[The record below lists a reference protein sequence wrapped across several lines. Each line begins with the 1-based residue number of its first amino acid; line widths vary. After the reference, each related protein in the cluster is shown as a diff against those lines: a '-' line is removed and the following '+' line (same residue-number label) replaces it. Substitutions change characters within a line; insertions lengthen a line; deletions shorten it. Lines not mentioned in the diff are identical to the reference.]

1 MLSLRCNILISIR
14 NHMIRPL
21 KFLSLFLD
29 HLNIILIVLSTHLS
43 DELLR
48 MHTKMSDCS
57 TSWEHRRRRSSSCCG
72 NKNSGCSVRCTTVQ
86 LYIFSASSRWGK
98 RQERASEGKPSLV
111 REPQHISV
119 CMLSRESNLSLLQ
132 PHCWGNVWR
141 CFPPL
146 QRLWSSCAFQL
157 GGPFLMTKNEG
168 ENVST
173 LCSFSLILGYHLSQ
187 WYTYEQP

>member
-1 MLSLRCNILISIR
+1 MLSLRCNILISIH

-29 HLNIILIVLSTHLS
+29 HLNIFLIVLSTHLS

-72 NKNSGCSVRCTTVQ
+72 NKNNGFSVRCTTVQ

-98 RQERASEGKPSLV
+98 RQEPLPEGKPSLV
-111 REPQHISV
+111 MHSTWV
-119 CMLSRESNLSLLQ
+119 CA
-132 PHCWGNVWR
+132 CWAGKAICR
-141 CFPPL
+141 CCSHTIEGMSEGAFHL
-146 QRLWSSCAFQL
+146 YRGCEAVVQSS
-157 GGPFLMTKNEG
+157 
-168 ENVST
+168 
-173 LCSFSLILGYHLSQ
+173 
-187 WYTYEQP
+187 